1 MIIIKEVLSINFMY
15 NYVELNI
22 DIYLKSIFSVQLF
35 LYYQTHVMS
44 FQFIM
49 ILLLLS
55 LGENLIAF
63 NNTL

>member
-1 MIIIKEVLSINFMY
+1 MIIIKEMLSINFMY